1 MSLVTGESIAAT
13 LLGVSILSVASCKP
27 HGVVSESTEAI
38 EAAFRDSYSLVLSG
52 LSRQVRDIDLA
63 EEAIQ
68 DAFAEA
74 LRSWPDTGVPANPGG
89 WIATVARRRAIDR
102 IRRQST
108 YARKKNLLSSLEKF
122 EAERPR
128 TPMLGAT
135 IRDDRLQMIFACC
148 HPSLDPDKQ
157 VALTLRTLGGLTTK
171 EIADAFLVSE
181 PTMAQRLVR
190 AKAKIRLAEI
200 PFRVPSTEEMPDR
213 LGAVLAVVYLIFN
226 EGYFAS
232 SGDALVRGELTES
245 AIELGR
251 LLDGLLPN
259 DSEVMGL
266 LALMLL
272 QDARSEA
279 RVDSSDDVVL
289 LENQD
294 RSIWDQTKIGAG
306 LQLVERAAG
315 AGSVGSYYVQAAI
328 AAQHCQASVWEDTDW
343 RTIVSLYDRLLP
355 LTRSPV
361 VALNRAV
368 AVGQAFGAEA
378 GLNALT
384 GLESDLE
391 GYHAFHASRGE
402 LLRRSG
408 NRNGARRDFDR
419 ALELAS
425 NTAER
430 RLIQSRIGELAE
442 EAPRT

>member
-1 MSLVTGESIAAT
+1 MSLVTGESIAVT
-13 LLGVSILSVASCKP
+13 LLAVSNLSVSWCKP
-27 HGVVSESTEAI
+27 HDVVSESTVAI
-38 EAAFRDSYSLVLSG
+38 ESAFRDSYSLVLSG

-102 IRRQST
+102 IRRQTT
-108 YARKKNLLSSLEKF
+108 YARKRELLTSLEKV

-135 IRDDRLQMIFACC
+135 ITDDRLQMMFACC
-148 HPSLDPDKQ
+148 HPSLDSDKQ
-157 VALTLRTLGGLTTK
+157 IALTLRTLGGLTTK

-181 PTMAQRLVR
+181 STMAQRLVR
-190 AKAKIRLAEI
+190 AKAKIRVAEI
-200 PFRVPSTEEMPDR
+200 PFRVPPTEEMPER
-213 LGAVLAVVYLIFN
+213 LGAVLAVLYLIFN
-226 EGYFAS
+226 EGYFAT
-232 SGDALVRGELTES
+232 SGDTLVREELTES

-251 LLDGLLPN
+251 LLDGLLP
-259 DSEVMGL
+259 DEGEVMGL

-272 QDARSEA
+272 QDARREA
-279 RVDSSDDVVL
+279 RVDSSGDVVL
-289 LENQD
+289 LEDQD
-294 RSIWDQTKIGAG
+294 RATWDRAKIESG
-306 LQLVERAAG
+306 LELVERAAG

-328 AAQHCQASVWEDTDW
+328 AAEHCQAFVWEDTDW

-355 LTRSPV
+355 ATGSPV

-368 AVGQAFGAEA
+368 AVGQAFGAGA
-378 GLNALT
+378 GLNALS
-384 GLESDLE
+384 GLDSDLE

-402 LLRRSG
+402 MLRQSG
-408 NRNGARRDFDR
+408 DVDGARRDLDR

-430 RLIQSRIGELAE
+430 RLIESRLADLLG
-442 EAPRT
+442 